1 MAGARTRVAEHATRY
16 LFFTGKGGVG
26 KTSISCATA
35 IALAD
40 AGRRVLL
47 VSTDPA
53 SNLDEVLSVSL
64 GSSPVAVPG
73 ALGLEAMNLDPEV
86 AAAAYRE
93 KMVAPYRGV
102 LPEASLRSIEEQL
115 SGSCT
120 MEIAA
125 FDEFSRLLADP
136 ARTGAYD
143 HVIFDTAPTG
153 HTLRLLSLPHAWS
166 SFIETNTTGTSCLGP
181 LAGLTAQRDL
191 YRASVDSL
199 ADPSR
204 TTVVLVSRPESSALR
219 EAERSSVELRELGV
233 SNQVLVLNGLFT
245 ATSDDP
251 VAVAFERRGSE
262 ALAAMPAGL
271 AALPRQDV
279 RLSPHALLGVD
290 ALRTMCGSGPSRV
303 EATDRSAGLAST
315 PPPLSDLVDELER
328 SGKGVIMTMGKGGV
342 GKTTIAAA
350 IALELARRGHPVRL
364 STTDP
369 AAHVSWTIDDPPPGL
384 EVGRIDPI
392 VETEAYREEVL
403 TTVGGQLDHSGL
415 ALLAEDLRSP
425 CTEEVA
431 VFRAFARTVALGT
444 DGFVVLDTAPT
455 GHTILLLDA
464 AEAYHREVLRQS
476 SRMPEMV
483 RELLPR
489 LRDSDFTRI
498 LLVTVPEAT
507 PVHEA
512 ERLQQDL
519 ARAQIAPFAWVINQ
533 ALAPVVTSD
542 PLLVS
547 RQASERTYVAEVVER
562 LATRVALVP
571 WGDTPETA
579 CGRH

>member
-1 MAGARTRVAEHATRY
+1 MTGSRTHVVEHATRY

-35 IALAD
+35 IVLAD
-40 AGRRVLL
+40 RGRRVLL

-53 SNLDEVLSVSL
+53 SNLDEVLSVRL

-73 ALGLEAMNLDPEV
+73 APGLAAMNLDPEV
-86 AAAAYRE
+86 AAAEYRE
-93 KMVAPYRGV
+93 QMVAPYRGV

-181 LAGLTAQRDL
+181 VAGLSAQRDL

-204 TTVVLVSRPESSALR
+204 TTMVLVSRPEASALR

-233 SNQVLVLNGLFT
+233 SNQVLVLNGLFE
-245 ATSDDP
+245 AASDDP
-251 VAVAFERRGSE
+251 VAIAFERRGRE
-262 ALAAMPAGL
+262 ALAEMPAGL
-271 AALPRQDV
+271 AGLPREEV
-279 RLSPHALLGVD
+279 RLSPHALLGVE
-290 ALRTMCGSGPSRV
+290 ALRTMFGGVPGRV
-303 EATDRSAGLAST
+303 ETTIGAEKRASL
-315 PPPLSDLVDELER
+315 PRPLVDLVDELER
-328 SGKGVIMTMGKGGV
+328 SGKGVVMTMGKGGV
-342 GKTTIAAA
+342 GKTTVAVA
-350 IALELARRGHPVRL
+350 IALELARRGHHVHL

-369 AAHVSWTIDDPPPGL
+369 AAHVSWMIDDPPAGL
-384 EVGRIDPI
+384 EVGRIDP
-392 VETEAYREEVL
+392 VAETQGYRDEVM
-403 TTVGGQLDHSGL
+403 TTVGGQLDHPGR

-476 SRMPEMV
+476 SRMPETV

-489 LRDSDFTRI
+489 LRDPGFTRI

-533 ALAPVVTSD
+533 ALAPVATTD
-542 PLLVS
+542 PVLVS
-547 RQASERTYVAEVVER
+547 RQANERTYIAEVVER

-571 WGDTPETA
+571 WGGTPETI
-579 CGRH
+579 CGRQ

>member
-1 MAGARTRVAEHATRY
+1 MTGSRTHVVEHATRY

-35 IALAD
+35 IVLAD
-40 AGRRVLL
+40 RGRRVLL

-53 SNLDEVLSVSL
+53 SNLDEVLSVRL

-73 ALGLEAMNLDPEV
+73 APGLAAMNLDPEV
-86 AAAAYRE
+86 AAAEYRE
-93 KMVAPYRGV
+93 QMVAPYRGV

-181 LAGLTAQRDL
+181 VAGLSAQRDL

-204 TTVVLVSRPESSALR
+204 TTMVLVSRPEASALR
-219 EAERSSVELRELGV
+219 EAGRSSVELRELGV
-233 SNQVLVLNGLFT
+233 SNQVLVLNGLFE
-245 ATSDDP
+245 AASDDP
-251 VAVAFERRGSE
+251 VAIAFERRGRE
-262 ALAAMPAGL
+262 ALAEMPAGL
-271 AALPRQDV
+271 GGLPREEV
-279 RLSPHALLGVD
+279 RLSPHALLGVE
-290 ALRTMCGSGPSRV
+290 ALRTMFGGVPGRV
-303 EATDRSAGLAST
+303 ETTIGAEKRASL
-315 PPPLSDLVDELER
+315 PRPLVDLVDELER
-328 SGKGVIMTMGKGGV
+328 SGKGVVMTMGKGGV
-342 GKTTIAAA
+342 GKTTVAVA
-350 IALELARRGHPVRL
+350 IALELARRGHHVHL

-369 AAHVSWTIDDPPPGL
+369 AAHVSWMIDDPPAGL
-384 EVGRIDPI
+384 EVGRIDP
-392 VETEAYREEVL
+392 VAETQGYRDEVM
-403 TTVGGQLDHSGL
+403 TTVGGQLDHPGR

-476 SRMPEMV
+476 SRMPETV

-489 LRDSDFTRI
+489 LRDPGFTRI

-533 ALAPVVTSD
+533 ALAPVATTD
-542 PLLVS
+542 PVLVS
-547 RQASERTYVAEVVER
+547 RQANERTYIAEVVER

-571 WGDTPETA
+571 WGGTPETI
-579 CGRH
+579 CGRQ

>member
-1 MAGARTRVAEHATRY
+1 MQLVEQATRY

-40 AGRRVLL
+40 TGRRVLL

-86 AAAAYRE
+86 AAAEYRE
-93 KMVAPYRGV
+93 QMVAPYRGV

-166 SFIETNTTGTSCLGP
+166 SFLDTNTTGTSCLGP
-181 LAGLTAQRDL
+181 LAGLTAQRHL
-191 YRASVDSL
+191 YQASVDSL

-204 TTVVLVSRPESSALR
+204 TTVVLVSRPEASALR

-233 SNQVLVLNGLFT
+233 SNQVLVLNGLFE

-251 VAVAFERRGSE
+251 VAIAFERRGRH

-279 RLSPHALLGVD
+279 RLSPHALLGVE
-290 ALRTMCGSGPSRV
+290 ALRTMVGGVPGRIETTTRAERLDS
-303 EATDRSAGLAST
+303 L
-315 PPPLSDLVDELER
+315 PPPLVVLVDELER

-369 AAHVSWTIDDPPPGL
+369 AAHVSWMIDDPPAGL
-384 EVGRIDPI
+384 EVGRIDP
-392 VETEAYREEVL
+392 VAETQGYREEVM
-403 TTVGGQLDHSGL
+403 TTVGGQLDHSGR

-476 SRMPEMV
+476 SRMPETV

-489 LRDSDFTRI
+489 LRDPGFTRI

-542 PLLVS
+542 PVLVS

-571 WGDTPETA
+571 WGDTPATT
-579 CGRH
+579 CGRD